1 MRIDSHATLNETG
14 RRLDCEQVNNRI
26 EYREGT
32 WVVPDEPTIPYIR
45 GDGIGDD
52 ITPPVLRV
60 VDHAVRL
67 EFGGARAIRWLE
79 VVAGE
84 KAMRETGDLLP
95 ETTLE
100 AIRTHRIC
108 LKGPLTTPVGG
119 GFRSINVTLRQVLGL
134 YACVR
139 PVFHVPGVPSPVKA
153 PDDLD
158 VVIFRENLEDVYAG
172 IEFEANSRDAD
183 HIIAVLEAMGKT
195 VLPGSAVGIKPM
207 SRERTEQLVR
217 MALRHAVD
225 CGSSVVTLVHKGN
238 IQKFTE
244 GAFKTWGFELARREF
259 GDKVVFEADCPE
271 GVPPAHRILVN
282 DRIADAMF
290 QQLLLRPR
298 EYQILATSN
307 LNGDYLSD
315 AAAAQVG
322 GLGMAPGANIGDGY
336 AVFEATHGSAPKH
349 AGQDKA
355 NPGSLLLSACMMLE
369 HIGWTGASVRIR
381 TALGAT
387 VQQGKVTYDLAR
399 LMGVPPVR
407 TSVFADAL
415 IANL

>member
-1 MRIDSHATLNETG
+1 M
-14 RRLDCEQVNNRI
+14 NNRI
-26 EYREGT
+26 EYHDGA
-32 WVVPDEPTIPYIR
+32 WVAPDEPVIPFIV
-45 GDGIGDD
+45 GDGIGVD
-52 ITPPVLRV
+52 ITPCVLRV
-60 VDHAVRL
+60 VDHAVRS

-79 VVAGE
+79 VLAGE
-84 KAMRETGDLLP
+84 KALAATGDLLP

-100 AIRTHRIC
+100 TIRTHRVC
-108 LKGPLTTPVGG
+108 LKGPLTTAVGA

-139 PVFHVPGVPSPVKA
+139 PVFHVPGVPSPVKT
-153 PDDLD
+153 PDDLN

-183 HIIAVLEAMGKT
+183 HIIAVLGTMGKT

-207 SRERTEQLVR
+207 SRQRTEQLVR

-225 CGSSVVTLVHKGN
+225 RGRSVVTLVHKGN

-244 GAFKTWGFELARREF
+244 GAFKNWGFELARREF
-259 GDKVVFEADCPE
+259 GDKIVFEADYPS
-271 GVPPAHRILVN
+271 GVPPAGRILVN

-290 QQLLLRPR
+290 QQLLLRPK
-298 EYQILATSN
+298 EYHVLATPN

-369 HIGWTGASVRIR
+369 HIGWAGASERIR
-381 TALGAT
+381 KALGAT

-399 LMGVPPVR
+399 LMGVSPVP
-407 TSVFADAL
+407 TSAFADAV
-415 IANL
+415 ITNL

>member
-1 MRIDSHATLNETG
+1 M
-14 RRLDCEQVNNRI
+14 NNRI
-26 EYREGT
+26 EYRNGA
-32 WVVPDEPTIPYIR
+32 WIVPDNPVIPYIE
-45 GDGIGDD
+45 GDGIGTD

-60 VDHAVRL
+60 VDHAVRS
-67 EFGGARAIRWLE
+67 EFGGVRAVTWLE
-79 VVAGE
+79 LLAGE
-84 KAMRETGDLLP
+84 KAVAATGDLLP
-95 ETTLE
+95 QSTLE
-100 AIRTHRIC
+100 AIRAHRIC

-119 GFRSINVTLRQVLGL
+119 GFRSINVTLRHVLGL

-139 PVFHVPGVPSPVKA
+139 PVFHVAGVPSPVKT
-153 PDDLD
+153 PGDLN

-172 IEFEANSRDAD
+172 IEFEAGSKDAE
-183 HIIAVLEAMGKT
+183 HIIAVLKGMGKT

-207 SRERTEQLVR
+207 SRQRTEQLVR
-217 MALRHAVD
+217 MALRYAVD
-225 CGSSVVTLVHKGN
+225 HDRSVVTLVHKGN

-259 GDKVVFEADCPE
+259 ADRIVFETDCPD
-271 GVPPAHRILVN
+271 GVPPAGKILVN

-290 QQLLLRPR
+290 QQLLLRPK
-298 EYQILATSN
+298 EYQILAAPN

-349 AGQDKA
+349 AGLDKA

-369 HIGWTGASVRIR
+369 HIGWTGAAARIR
-381 TALGAT
+381 AALGTT
-387 VQQGKVTYDLAR
+387 VQQGRVTYDLAR
-399 LMGVPPVR
+399 LMGVSPVR
-407 TSVFADAL
+407 TSAFADAV

>member
-1 MRIDSHATLNETG
+1 MNK
-14 RRLDCEQVNNRI
+14 RI
-26 EYREGT
+26 EYRDGD
-32 WVVPDEPTIPYIR
+32 WIVPDHPVIPYIE
-45 GDGIGDD
+45 GDGIGVD
-52 ITPPVLRV
+52 ITPSVLRV
-60 VDHAVRL
+60 VDHAVRS
-67 EFGGARAIRWLE
+67 EVGETRAIQWLE
-79 VVAGE
+79 ILAGE
-84 KAMRETGDLLP
+84 KALSATGDLLP
-95 ETTLE
+95 EATLE
-100 AIRTHRIC
+100 AIRAHRIC
-108 LKGPLTTPVGG
+108 LKGPLTTPIGG

-139 PVFHVPGVPSPVKA
+139 PVFHVAGVPSPVKA
-153 PDDLD
+153 PDDLNLI
-158 VVIFRENLEDVYAG
+158 IFRENLEDVYAG

-183 HIIAVLEAMGKT
+183 HIISVLEAMGKT

-225 CGSSVVTLVHKGN
+225 RRRSVVTLVHKGN

-259 GDKVVFEADCPE
+259 GDRVVFEPQGPD
-271 GVPPAHRILVN
+271 GVPPAGKILVN

-298 EYQILATSN
+298 EYQILATPN

-369 HIGWTGASVRIR
+369 HIGWAGVSTRIR
-381 TALGAT
+381 AALGAT
-387 VQQGKVTYDLAR
+387 VQQGVVTYDLAR
-399 LMGVPPVR
+399 LMGVSPVP
-407 TSVFADAL
+407 TSVFANEL

>member
-1 MRIDSHATLNETG
+1 MNK
-14 RRLDCEQVNNRI
+14 RI
-26 EYREGT
+26 EYRDGD
-32 WVVPDEPTIPYIR
+32 WIVPDHPVIPYIE
-45 GDGIGDD
+45 GDGIGVD
-52 ITPPVLRV
+52 ITPSVLRV
-60 VDHAVRL
+60 VDHAVRS
-67 EFGGARAIRWLE
+67 EFGETRAIQWLE
-79 VVAGE
+79 ILAGE
-84 KAMRETGDLLP
+84 KALSATGDLLP
-95 ETTLE
+95 EATLE
-100 AIRTHRIC
+100 AIRAHRIC
-108 LKGPLTTPVGG
+108 LKGPLTTPIGG

-139 PVFHVPGVPSPVKA
+139 PVFHVAGVPSPVKA
-153 PDDLD
+153 PDDLNLI
-158 VVIFRENLEDVYAG
+158 IFRENLEDVYAG

-183 HIIAVLEAMGKT
+183 HIISVLEAMGKT

-225 CGSSVVTLVHKGN
+225 RRRSVVTLVHKGN

-259 GDKVVFEADCPE
+259 GDRVVFEPQGPD
-271 GVPPAHRILVN
+271 GVPPAGKILVN

-298 EYQILATSN
+298 EYQILATPN

-369 HIGWTGASVRIR
+369 HIGWAGVSTRIR
-381 TALGAT
+381 AALGAT
-387 VQQGKVTYDLAR
+387 VQQGVVTYDLAR
-399 LMGVPPVR
+399 LMGVSPVP
-407 TSVFADAL
+407 TSVFANEL